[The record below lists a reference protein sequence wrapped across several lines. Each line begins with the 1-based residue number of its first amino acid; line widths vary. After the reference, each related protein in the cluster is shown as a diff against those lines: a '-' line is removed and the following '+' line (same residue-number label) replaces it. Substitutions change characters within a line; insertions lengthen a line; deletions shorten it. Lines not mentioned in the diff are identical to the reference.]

1 VRDGQVVKGV
11 RFRDHRVVGDIL
23 ELAARYRD
31 DGADELVF
39 YDISAS
45 PEGRSVDRAWVSK
58 VARILDIPFCVA
70 GGIRSVADAEQVLAS
85 GAEKISVNSPALE
98 TPELINRLSERFGAQ
113 CVVVGID
120 SLTVEGEYRV
130 QQFTGDAARSRDT
143 ARRTEAWIK
152 EVQARGAGEIVLN
165 CMSSDGV
172 RQGYDIRQ
180 LQTVRP
186 VCGVRRRRQHGPFR
200 RSVPL
205 GRRGRR
211 AGRQRVSLRGDRHS
225 GAQAPLA
232 FRRHRGTTMTLT
244 LQAQPVIAWTKMD
257 GLIPAVVQDA
267 GSGAVLML
275 GYMNQAALAA
285 TQATGRVTVW
295 SRSKQRLWTKG
306 ETSGHFLNAVSIAL
320 DCDQDALLIL
330 AKPQGP
336 ACHTGTDTCWG
347 KDAPQSDA
355 QSIAFLGKLERVIA
369 QRIAER
375 PAGSYT
381 AKLLDAGITRIA
393 QKVGEEGLEL
403 ALAGVAQSD
412 REIIGEAAD
421 LLYHTLLLLNA
432 KGLSLGE
439 VIAELQARH
448 NRPPPTA

>member
-1 VRDGQVVKGV
+1 V
-11 RFRDHRVVGDIL
+11 
-23 ELAARYRD
+23 
-31 DGADELVF
+31 
-39 YDISAS
+39 
-45 PEGRSVDRAWVSK
+45 
-58 VARILDIPFCVA
+58 
-70 GGIRSVADAEQVLAS
+70 
-85 GAEKISVNSPALE
+85 
-98 TPELINRLSERFGAQ
+98 
-113 CVVVGID
+113 
-120 SLTVEGEYRV
+120 
-130 QQFTGDAARSRDT
+130 
-143 ARRTEAWIK
+143 
-152 EVQARGAGEIVLN
+152 
-165 CMSSDGV
+165 
-172 RQGYDIRQ
+172 
-180 LQTVRP
+180 
-186 VCGVRRRRQHGPFR
+186 
-200 RSVPL
+200 
-205 GRRGRR
+205 
-211 AGRQRVSLRGDRHS
+211 
-225 GAQAPLA
+225 
-232 FRRHRGTTMTLT
+232 TLT
-244 LQAQPVIAWTKMD
+244 LQAQPVIAWNKMD

-267 GSGAVLML
+267 DSGAVLML

-285 TQATGRVTVW
+285 TQATGRVTFW

-336 ACHTGTDTCWG
+336 ACHTGTATCWG
-347 KDAPQSDA
+347 KDAPQSHA

-448 NRPPPTA
+448 NRQPPTA